1 MSTWWNYVTRIAGTE
16 EQKAIAAKSKI
27 GPTVINR
34 WANGSTAPSAQSI
47 VQLARA
53 YGRPP
58 VEAFV
63 AAGYLT
69 PSEAA
74 DVIEVHYG
82 PDRISDAELVAQ
94 IEIRLKEAR
103 DVMEAQTEKRTP
115 REARQDQEGDLD
127 ASTSDTTH
135 PRQPR
140 AGETVGAE
148 IRDRVAR
155 SVRARQRR
163 ED

>member
-16 EQKAIAAKSKI
+16 EQKAIAAKSRI

-115 REARQDQEGDLD
+115 REARQDKEEDLG
-127 ASTSDTTH
+127 ARPGESPQ

-140 AGETVGAE
+140 ASETGPA
-148 IRDRVAR
+148 IHAHVAR

-163 ED
+163 KD